1 MKVAVMGGG
10 SSYTPELI
18 NGFIERAD
26 SFPMT
31 ELWLLDVLPERLDVV
46 GGFAQRMVAAK
57 GSPFRVHLTSDR
69 RAAIE
74 GASYVTT
81 QLRVGWMEARRQ
93 DEYLGRR
100 YGLIGQETTGIGGM
114 AKALRTIPVILSIAA
129 DMAELA
135 PGALLVNFTNPA
147 GLVTEALARYAPQTP
162 SVGVCNVSIT
172 TKMHLLERW
181 AKLAGTENT
190 PVDPQ
195 RAQLNTLGLN
205 HLTWHRGFTIDG
217 EDVWPALLGDYLAEL
232 RADPHPAWQPRLIE
246 TLKMIPNYY
255 LNYFYSTAHK
265 LAEQDAWP
273 PSRAE
278 EVMALEAELLAQYA
292 EPDRSEPPPGLLKR
306 GGAYYSTLATQLLNA
321 HYNDLGETH
330 IVNVPNG
337 GAVPNV
343 PPDWVMELPCTVQ
356 RAGIRPLPA
365 EPLHPA
371 VAGLVAAVKA
381 YELLTVEAAVHGD
394 REAAYQ
400 ALLANPLGPQVEQ
413 AEALLDELLTI
424 NKPYLPQFWGEA
436 AAPAAAGAVAT
447 AAG

>member
-18 NGFIERAD
+18 NGFLERID
-26 SFPMT
+26 TFPMT
-31 ELWLLDVLPERLDVV
+31 ELWLLDVLQERLDVV
-46 GGFAQRMVAAK
+46 GGFAQRMVQAK
-57 GSPFRVHLTSDR
+57 GAPFRVVPTTDR
-69 RAAIE
+69 RAAIA

-93 DEYLGRR
+93 DEYLGQR

-114 AKALRTIPVILSIAA
+114 AKALRTIPVILSIAR

-147 GLVTEALARYAPQTP
+147 GLVTEALARYAPGTP

-181 AKLAGTENT
+181 QKLTGI
-190 PVDPQ
+190 PVEPQ
-195 RAQLNTLGLN
+195 RAQLKTLGLN

-217 EDVWPALLGDYLAEL
+217 EDVWPQIIADYVAEL
-232 RADPHPAWQPRLIE
+232 RADSDPAWQPRLVE
-246 TLKMIPNYY
+246 TLRMIPNYY
-255 LNYFYSTAHK
+255 LNYFYSTSHK
-265 LAEQDAWP
+265 LQEQDNWP

-278 EVMALEAELLAQYA
+278 EVMAVEKELLAQYA

-306 GGAYYSTLATQLLNA
+306 GGAFYSTLATQLLNA

-330 IVNVPNG
+330 VVNIPNG
-337 GAVPNV
+337 GAVPGV
-343 PPDWVMELPCTVQ
+343 PVDWVMELPCTVG
-356 RAGIRPLPA
+356 RSGVTPLPTEA
-365 EPLHPA
+365 LHPA

-381 YELLTVEAAVHGD
+381 YELLTVEAAVHGN
-394 REAAYQ
+394 REAAYE
-400 ALLANPLGPQVEQ
+400 ALLAHPLGPEAEQVQ
-413 AEALLDELLTI
+413 SLLDEMLEI
-424 NKPYLPQFWGEA
+424 NKPYLPQFWQ
-436 AAPAAAGAVAT
+436 
-447 AAG
+447 